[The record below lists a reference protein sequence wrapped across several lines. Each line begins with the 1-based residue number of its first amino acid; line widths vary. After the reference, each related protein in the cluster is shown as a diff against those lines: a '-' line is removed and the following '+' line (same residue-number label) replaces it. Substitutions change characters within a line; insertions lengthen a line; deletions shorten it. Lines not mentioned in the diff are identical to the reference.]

1 MESLF
6 QRDEKETESPSCFG
20 AQTRQHGREVEK
32 DSLSPKN
39 RIYNLISFVDS
50 FWGTY
55 ALIEYEGKIQKVP
68 YYRIEILKEEENEN

>member
-1 MESLF
+1 MMKVKLKPAH
-6 QRDEKETESPSCFG
+6 DECRLCLEYPLNTSIPDCKNCW
-20 AQTRQHGREVEK
+20 RV
-32 DSLSPKN
+32 N